1 MTRRVIVLAVT
12 VLLAAGPAFAQSQP
26 PTPEQFFGFPMG
38 AERKLAGWDKIVEY
52 FQAIDRASDRVV
64 VQELG
69 KTTMGKPYIMAIVSA
84 PETIANL
91 AAHQEQQKK
100 LADPRK
106 TTEEEAARIARE
118 GKAVLLIG
126 TNVHSTEIGNSQMVN
141 RLIHKLATERSPWMD
156 HVLKNVILL
165 LIPSQNPDGQQMVVD
180 WYAKNLGTAYEDS
193 PLPELYHKYIGHDNN
208 RDNYMLTQVE
218 TQYLTRVTYKDWL
231 PEVYLDKHQMGSNR
245 ARIFVPPF
253 KNPPNPNVDPLV
265 WSEVNLLGQA
275 MAAKLHEAGKTG
287 VIWGEQYT
295 GFWQGANSTNPWW
308 HNMIALLTEVASSRL
323 GTTLT
328 QEMADPD
335 RPPRTP
341 ADRGT
346 GAPGPDEA
354 GRRAAGGGF
363 GAGDRDPN
371 APLPAPTDVQYRMN
385 YTQPWL
391 GGKWTLADVV
401 DYQFISAIGL
411 LEGVANN
418 KEMLKRN
425 FYVMN
430 KRAIDLYAKG
440 APFAYVVPPDQRD
453 AIAAVKLM
461 QLVQAEAGE
470 VHVAQAPFTADGKEY
485 PAGTHVMLLAQPFG
499 RWIKDLLEPQRYP
512 DIRWPFA
519 SAPIDRPYD
528 VSAWTL
534 GMLMGVKTIKVDKPF
549 EAKLAL
555 LTAEAT
561 ARAGKINGSG
571 NVYVFNHEVNNSL
584 VATNRLLKDGADVG
598 WAREALT
605 VNGHRFSPG
614 AIVVRGA
621 RRETIAKIA
630 EELKLDVEAT
640 GTAPANL
647 LAIRAPRLALFEPW
661 GGNMDAGWTRW
672 LLEQHEFPYTHA
684 RAADLRKADLDLP
697 LRRHPVCRHVGG
709 ADRARPERGERASG
723 VQGRN
728 RRRGG
733 PQPEGLRSG
742 RRDRHHA
749 RKRRHV
755 RDRAAR
761 RTGGE
766 RHRGRGRRHVL
777 LPGVAPQDQRGHAA
791 PDWLRDGRRGGRDVH
806 QQRRLRDQA
815 VVRQHH
821 RRDRRALPAGAVAPK
836 RVDHRRREAPRD
848 GRGPGRRH
856 GPRARDHAHVPRA
869 EPRAA
874 LGHVQ
879 ASLQFDLLRSRSR
892 NTRDGRDVG
901 RGPSEVDM
909 RITLSLI
916 VVSAALAGAQA
927 PDPADFIIH
936 NAKIYTVNTKQPRA
950 EAIAI
955 RGVRIAAVGSNAD
968 ILAMKGS
975 ATRVIDA
982 GGATIVPGLHD
993 SHGHFTNF
1001 GASLQRLN
1009 LRGTTSAEQIAG
1021 MVKAAAAKARPGEWI
1036 LGRSW
1041 DQNDWSDKTFPIAAV
1056 IDRAAPNNPVYL
1068 TRVDGHAGWANSN
1081 AMELAGLNKDTKD
1094 PPGGE
1099 IIRGRDG
1106 TPTGVLI
1113 DRAQGLVSGKIPDP
1127 TSEQLVDQMLLADR
1141 ECRRLGLTMVHDAGT
1156 GGQNVDLYKK
1166 LIDEDKLQT
1175 RLYVML
1181 RGSLDSLRPHFA
1193 KGPVKDYKDHRL
1205 AVRAIKIGVDGA
1217 LGRTARRCSSL
1228 TAIVP
1233 RRRGY

>member
-12 VLLAAGPAFAQSQP
+12 VLLAAAPAYAQSQP
-26 PTPEQFFGFPMG
+26 PAPEQFFGFPMG

-91 AAHQEQQKK
+91 AAYQEQQKK

-141 RLIHKLATERSPWMD
+141 KLIHKLATERSPWMD
-156 HVLKNVILL
+156 HVLKNVVLL

-180 WYAKNLGTAYEDS
+180 WYNKNLGTAYEDS

-341 ADRGT
+341 AAEGQRG
-346 GAPGPDEA
+346 
-354 GRRAAGGGF
+354 GGGF

-371 APLPAPTDVQYRMN
+371 TPLPAPTDVQYRMN

-425 FYVMN
+425 FYLMN

-440 APFAYVVPPDQRD
+440 APFAYVVPPEQRD
-453 AIAAVKLM
+453 AVAAARLV

-470 VHVAQAPFTADGKEY
+470 VHAAQAPFTADGKEY

-549 EAKLAL
+549 EAKLTL
-555 LTAEAT
+555 LTAEAA

-571 NVYVFNHEVNNSL
+571 NVYVLNHEVNNSL

-598 WAREALT
+598 WAREAVT

-640 GTAPANL
+640 GTAPPNL

-684 RAADLRKADLDLP
+684 RAADLRKADLISRFDVILFADMSVP
-697 LRRHPVCRHVGG
+697 QIVRGLSAANVRPEYKGGIGDEGVRNLKDFVQAGGTVITLGNAATFAIEQLGVPAENVIAGVDADTFFCPGSLLKISVDTRHPIGFGMADEADAMFINNGG
-709 ADRARPERGERASG
+709 YVTKPSFANITAGIVARY
-723 VQGRN
+723 
-728 RRRGG
+728 
-733 PQPEGLRSG
+733 PQEPLLRSG
-742 RRDRHHA
+742 WIIGDEKLRGT
-749 RKRRHV
+749 
-755 RDRAAR
+755 AAVLDV
-761 RTGGE
+761 GM
-766 RHRGRGRRHVL
+766 GRGRVIMHTFRVQSRAQPWGTFKL
-777 LPGVAPQDQRGHAA
+777 LFNSIYYGPAAGTRGTVETSAA
-791 PDWLRDGRRGGRDVH
+791 
-806 QQRRLRDQA
+806 A
-815 VVRQHH
+815 
-821 RRDRRALPAGAVAPK
+821 
-836 RVDHRRREAPRD
+836 
-848 GRGPGRRH
+848 
-856 GPRARDHAHVPRA
+856 RAR
-869 EPRAA
+869 
-874 LGHVQ
+874 
-879 ASLQFDLLRSRSR
+879 
-892 NTRDGRDVG
+892 
-901 RGPSEVDM
+901 
-909 RITLSLI
+909 
-916 VVSAALAGAQA
+916 
-927 PDPADFIIH
+927 
-936 NAKIYTVNTKQPRA
+936 
-950 EAIAI
+950 
-955 RGVRIAAVGSNAD
+955 
-968 ILAMKGS
+968 
-975 ATRVIDA
+975 
-982 GGATIVPGLHD
+982 
-993 SHGHFTNF
+993 
-1001 GASLQRLN
+1001 
-1009 LRGTTSAEQIAG
+1009 
-1021 MVKAAAAKARPGEWI
+1021 
-1036 LGRSW
+1036 
-1041 DQNDWSDKTFPIAAV
+1041 
-1056 IDRAAPNNPVYL
+1056 
-1068 TRVDGHAGWANSN
+1068 
-1081 AMELAGLNKDTKD
+1081 
-1094 PPGGE
+1094 
-1099 IIRGRDG
+1099 
-1106 TPTGVLI
+1106 
-1113 DRAQGLVSGKIPDP
+1113 
-1127 TSEQLVDQMLLADR
+1127 
-1141 ECRRLGLTMVHDAGT
+1141 
-1156 GGQNVDLYKK
+1156 
-1166 LIDEDKLQT
+1166 
-1175 RLYVML
+1175 
-1181 RGSLDSLRPHFA
+1181 
-1193 KGPVKDYKDHRL
+1193 
-1205 AVRAIKIGVDGA
+1205 
-1217 LGRTARRCSSL
+1217 
-1228 TAIVP
+1228 
-1233 RRRGY
+1233 

>member
-1 MTRRVIVLAVT
+1 MKRRVA
-12 VLLAAGPAFAQSQP
+12 LLAAVVLLIAASAFAQSQP
-26 PTPEQFFGFPMG
+26 PAPEQFFGFSMG

-69 KTTMGKPYIMAIVSA
+69 RTTMGKPYIMAIVSS
-84 PETIANL
+84 PDTIANL
-91 AAHQEQQKK
+91 PAYQDQQKK

-106 TTEEEAARIARE
+106 TSEEEAARIARE

-141 RLIHKLATERSPWMD
+141 KLIHKLATERSPWMD

-180 WYAKNLGTAYEDS
+180 WYNKNLGTPYEDS

-253 KNPPNPNVDPLV
+253 KNPPNPNIDPLV

-335 RPPRTP
+335 RPPRPP
-341 ADRGT
+341 AQEPQRG
-346 GAPGPDEA
+346 
-354 GRRAAGGGF
+354 GGGF

-453 AIAAVKLM
+453 PIAAAKLV

-485 PAGTHVMLLAQPFG
+485 PAGTQVMLLAQPFG

-534 GMLMGVKTIKVDKPF
+534 GMLMGVKTVKVDKPF
-549 EAKLAL
+549 DAKLSL
-555 LTAEAT
+555 LTTDAT

-571 NVYVFNHEVNNSL
+571 SVYVFNHEVNNSL
-584 VATNRLLKDGADVG
+584 VAMNRLLKDGADVG
-598 WAREALT
+598 WAREAIT
-605 VNGHRFSPG
+605 VNGRRFSPG

-621 RRETIAKIA
+621 RRETIGKIA
-630 EELKLDVEAT
+630 EELKLDVEAA

-684 RAADLRKADLDLP
+684 RAADLRKADLISRFDVVLFAEMSVP
-697 LRRHPVCRHVGG
+697 QIVRGQSAANVRPEYKGGIGEEGVRNLKDFVQAGGTVITLGNAAAFAIEQLGVPAENVIAGVDTDSFFCPGSLLKISVDTRHPIGFGMSDETDAMFINNGG
-709 ADRARPERGERASG
+709 YVTKPSFANITAGIVARY
-723 VQGRN
+723 
-728 RRRGG
+728 
-733 PQPEGLRSG
+733 PQEPLLRSG
-742 RRDRHHA
+742 WIIGDDKLRGT
-749 RKRRHV
+749 
-755 RDRAAR
+755 AAVLDV
-761 RTGGE
+761 GM
-766 RHRGRGRRHVL
+766 GRGRVIMHTFRVQSRAQPWGTFKL
-777 LPGVAPQDQRGHAA
+777 LFNSIFYGPAAGTRGTVETSAA
-791 PDWLRDGRRGGRDVH
+791 
-806 QQRRLRDQA
+806 
-815 VVRQHH
+815 
-821 RRDRRALPAGAVAPK
+821 AVA
-836 RVDHRRREAPRD
+836 R
-848 GRGPGRRH
+848 
-856 GPRARDHAHVPRA
+856 
-869 EPRAA
+869 
-874 LGHVQ
+874 
-879 ASLQFDLLRSRSR
+879 
-892 NTRDGRDVG
+892 
-901 RGPSEVDM
+901 
-909 RITLSLI
+909 
-916 VVSAALAGAQA
+916 
-927 PDPADFIIH
+927 
-936 NAKIYTVNTKQPRA
+936 
-950 EAIAI
+950 
-955 RGVRIAAVGSNAD
+955 
-968 ILAMKGS
+968 
-975 ATRVIDA
+975 
-982 GGATIVPGLHD
+982 
-993 SHGHFTNF
+993 
-1001 GASLQRLN
+1001 
-1009 LRGTTSAEQIAG
+1009 
-1021 MVKAAAAKARPGEWI
+1021 
-1036 LGRSW
+1036 
-1041 DQNDWSDKTFPIAAV
+1041 
-1056 IDRAAPNNPVYL
+1056 
-1068 TRVDGHAGWANSN
+1068 
-1081 AMELAGLNKDTKD
+1081 
-1094 PPGGE
+1094 
-1099 IIRGRDG
+1099 
-1106 TPTGVLI
+1106 
-1113 DRAQGLVSGKIPDP
+1113 
-1127 TSEQLVDQMLLADR
+1127 
-1141 ECRRLGLTMVHDAGT
+1141 
-1156 GGQNVDLYKK
+1156 
-1166 LIDEDKLQT
+1166 
-1175 RLYVML
+1175 
-1181 RGSLDSLRPHFA
+1181 
-1193 KGPVKDYKDHRL
+1193 
-1205 AVRAIKIGVDGA
+1205 
-1217 LGRTARRCSSL
+1217 
-1228 TAIVP
+1228 
-1233 RRRGY
+1233 